1 MPHLPPQPPQQ
12 PDPSHGLPHD
22 LPEPGFPP
30 EEYAQRLAGT
40 REAMACDGLDLLLVT
55 APEDIHY
62 HCGLNHQ
69 GHFAVT
75 ALLLPLDGTPVL
87 VERAMEAP
95 TARAQT
101 HDVAHHGYGDGTAPA
116 EALVDALAQLARPAQ
131 RVGYQADTLTLPP
144 AVWDRLRRDVPVT
157 WTDCGDLL
165 ILRRS
170 VHTAREIGHLRSA
183 ARLSDTAMAAGLAAA
198 TAGARENEVA
208 AAVHDA
214 MFRAGGDLP
223 GFAPLVRSTDRLD
236 QEHLTWTRREF
247 GPRDGVFLELSAAYG
262 RYHAP
267 LARLH
272 HLDPRE
278 AARHRPAA
286 EASRAAMR
294 ALCAALRPDRTAE
307 QVFGAWRAAVEEA
320 TGRPYRRHHCGYLV
334 GIGFPPSW
342 MAGTRTLRPG
352 NPLRLRAGMTFHVQ
366 SWVLD
371 ERLGRYACSDTALVT
386 EDGCEVLTRTPYP
399 N

>member
-12 PDPSHGLPHD
+12 PDPPRG

-40 REAMACDGLDLLLVT
+40 REAMARDGLDLLLVT

-75 ALLLPLDGTPVL
+75 A
-87 VERAMEAP
+87 
-95 TARAQT
+95 
-101 HDVAHHGYGDGTAPA
+101 
-116 EALVDALAQLARPAQ
+116 
-131 RVGYQADTLTLPP
+131 
-144 AVWDRLRRDVPVT
+144 
-157 WTDCGDLL
+157 
-165 ILRRS
+165 
-170 VHTAREIGHLRSA
+170 
-183 ARLSDTAMAAGLAAA
+183 
-198 TAGARENEVA
+198 GARENAVA

-272 HLDPRE
+272 HLDPRD

-286 EASRAAMR
+286 EASQEAMR

-307 QVFGAWRAAVEEA
+307 QVFGAWRAVVEEA
-320 TGRPYRRHHCGYLV
+320 IGRPYRRHHCGYLV

-342 MAGTRTLRPG
+342 MGGTRTLRPG

-366 SWVLD
+366 SWLLD
-371 ERLGRYACSDTALVT
+371 ERLGTYACSDTALVA

-399 N
+399 Q